1 MQAAKLRSMPSA
13 QRPAPPILSDGV
25 ITLRMARP
33 TDADDVAL
41 GCQDP
46 LNAMWTTVP
55 SPYTVADAQDWLGKL
70 PTGAAWWTSPVWII
84 TTPPADR
91 WGGTIDLRPDG
102 HGGAEVGYLL
112 APWSRGHGHAARALR
127 LACTW
132 AFSALGL
139 QVITWYAFV
148 GNDASRQTA
157 RNVGFQ
163 VPNHVFPRF
172 SAQRGER
179 RDSWIGTL
187 TPEGL
192 AAASRLGD
200 PRGQYLGP
208 ELTRRERDVLR
219 HLTQGQSNRD
229 IAIDLGISENTV
241 KNHVRS
247 ILEKLQAK
255 SRAEAVVTGLRQ
267 GLTSLPS

>member
-1 MQAAKLRSMPSA
+1 MQAAKLLPMPSG

-25 ITLRMARP
+25 VSLRLPRP
-33 TDADDVAL
+33 ADAEDIAL

-46 LNAMWTTVP
+46 LSAMWTTVP
-55 SPYTVADAQDWLGKL
+55 SPYTLADAQDWLGKV
-70 PTGAAWWTSPVWII
+70 PTGAAWWASPVWIV
-84 TTPPADR
+84 TTPPSDR
-91 WGGTIDLRPDG
+91 WGGAIDLRIDG

-132 AFSALGL
+132 AFSSLEL
-139 QVITWYAFV
+139 QVVTWYAFV

-157 RNVGFQ
+157 RNVGFH
-163 VPNHVFPRF
+163 VPDHVFPRF

-187 TPEGL
+187 TPESL
-192 AAASRLGD
+192 AAASRVGD
-200 PRGQYLGP
+200 SRGQYLGP
-208 ELTRRERDVLR
+208 ALTRRELDVLR
-219 HLTQGQSNRD
+219 HLTIGQSNRA
-229 IAIDLGISENTV
+229 IADDLGISENTV

-267 GLTSLPS
+267 GLTSLPN